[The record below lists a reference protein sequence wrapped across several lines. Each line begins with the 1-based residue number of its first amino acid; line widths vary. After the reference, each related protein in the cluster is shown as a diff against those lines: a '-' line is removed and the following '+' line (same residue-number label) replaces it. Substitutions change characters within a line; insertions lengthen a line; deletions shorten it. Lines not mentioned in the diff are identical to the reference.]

1 MSHHKEHDHDHHHD
15 HHKHKHDS
23 DKHHEHDHHS
33 HDHDHHS
40 HDHDHHNHDHAGDHH
55 DHDHPSDDHHAH
67 EHHHDHHDNNE
78 HKQSNTNSS
87 GREMSLSQKFSLLL
101 KNWIDHNNSHKDSY
115 ISWAEK
121 AEADKSGENNLL
133 EAAKFLRQT
142 AELSEQITK
151 NLESALNSIRH

>member
-1 MSHHKEHDHDHHHD
+1 MSHHKEHDHDHHD

-23 DKHHEHDHHS
+23 DKHHDHDHHS

-40 HDHDHHNHDHAGDHH
+40 HNHDGDHH
-55 DHDHPSDDHHAH
+55 DYQNDEHHAH
-67 EHHHDHHDNNE
+67 EHHHDHHSHDHAHHHHDE
-78 HKQSNTNSS
+78 HKQSNTNCS